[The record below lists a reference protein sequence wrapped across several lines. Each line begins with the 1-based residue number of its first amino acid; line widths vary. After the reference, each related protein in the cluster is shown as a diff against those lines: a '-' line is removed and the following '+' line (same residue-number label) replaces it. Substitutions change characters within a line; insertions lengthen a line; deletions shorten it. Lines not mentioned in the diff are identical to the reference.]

1 MNVQSMNIRSI
12 PIFEDNYI
20 WLIVDSNTK
29 KVIAVDPG
37 DADPLLY
44 FLKKNELDL
53 DAILITHH
61 HFDHTHGI
69 ERLKRDYNVAVYGP
83 HNPKI
88 IGLTHHVEAGD
99 EIYRSSLDITLGVLN
114 IPGHTLDHIA
124 YTMPGVL
131 FCGDTLFSAGCGRL
145 FEGTPAQMY
154 HSLQHLASL
163 PDDTS
168 VYCTHEYTLQ
178 NLKFAKAVEPNN
190 QAIQNKLKQVIALR
204 QTNQATLPSL
214 LKDEKEMNPFLR
226 CQEQD
231 VIQAVEKKMGF
242 KMADPVAVFK
252 YLREWKDGF

>member
-44 FLKKNELDL
+44 FLKENELDL

-69 ERLKRDYNVAVYGP
+69 ARLKRDYNVAVYGP

-88 IGLTHHVEAGD
+88 IGLTHHVQAGD
-99 EIYRSSLDITLGVLN
+99 EIYRPSLNMTFGVLN

-124 YTMPGVL
+124 YTMPGAV

-154 HSLQHLASL
+154 RSLQQLASL
-163 PDDTS
+163 PDETK

-178 NLKFAKAVEPNN
+178 NLQFAQTVEPNN
-190 QAIQNKLKQVIALR
+190 QAIQ
-204 QTNQATLPSL
+204 
-214 LKDEKEMNPFLR
+214 
-226 CQEQD
+226 
-231 VIQAVEKKMGF
+231 KKIETSSCF
-242 KMADPVAVFK
+242 TT
-252 YLREWKDGF
+252 E